1 MRHMKPAYPIRIR
14 WSLIPYSMGCHAR
27 MEGIIS
33 DQRERHLNTEVVG
46 LTHDDEQ
53 SDKYFLFS
61 FDITD
66 FY

>member
-1 MRHMKPAYPIRIR
+1 
-14 WSLIPYSMGCHAR
+14 